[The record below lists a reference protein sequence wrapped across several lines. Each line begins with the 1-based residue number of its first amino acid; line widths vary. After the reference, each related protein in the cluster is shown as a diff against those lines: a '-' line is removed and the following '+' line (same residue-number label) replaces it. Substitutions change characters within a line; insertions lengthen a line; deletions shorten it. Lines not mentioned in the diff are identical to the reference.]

1 MNSENKPIDPVE
13 QLQAI
18 IQDMENTIAKFSIAG
33 PGVAGNIEGGYTV
46 NPGAISE
53 VSSP

>member
-1 MNSENKPIDPVE
+1 MNSENQIPDPVE

-18 IQDMENTIAKFSIAG
+18 IQDMESTIARFSIVG